1 MTQTERQAHDQQEA
15 AEKLRKQLRS
25 GKSGTHILT
34 FEISAAQ
41 IADAWHIFVAA
52 IPLDGIAPGDLI
64 QRIWE
69 DENSLNQGVAFDEPC
84 AYFPNA
90 STVDVSDHADRMN
103 GTIAGTDGTD
113 GPYVYYVTRGS
124 LDAILREGAQFYA
137 TFNGD
142 APPTTGTITMKML
155 VVSA

>member
-1 MTQTERQAHDQQEA
+1 MTQTERQSHDQQEA
-15 AEKLRKQLRS
+15 AEALRKQLRS
-25 GKSGTHILT
+25 GKSGTQLLT
-34 FEISAAQ
+34 FELTAAE
-41 IADAWHIFVAA
+41 IAAAWDDFVAA
-52 IPLDGIAPGDLI
+52 LPLDGIAPGDLI

-69 DENSLNQGVAFDEPC
+69 DSNTLDQGVAFDEPC

-90 STVDVSDHADRMN
+90 PTADVSDNADRMN

-142 APPTTGTITMKML
+142 APPTAGTITIKML